1 MRKILV
7 LEEVNKV
14 ERKHDP
20 LTLKLRTFTLNGR
33 GL

>member
-7 LEEVNKV
+7 LEVNKV